1 MLRRAGDIQGNL
13 DELHKTAD
21 DPLWLNARNA
31 WIRAL
36 PPTTVG
42 RIGEE
47 LARKVLGGRQT
58 KNNTVGYDIDVEGWR
73 VEVKLSTVINNDGRP
88 ILIWR
93 QIRPS
98 DPYTHICFIAV
109 YPNKTRMFL
118 VPREKIPTEVL
129 KRQHGRDGSLD
140 IFQIHARK
148 IDALFPWMVDH
159 EL

>member
-1 MLRRAGDIQGNL
+1 MLKCAVDIQVKL

-36 PPTTVG
+36 APTTVG

-47 LARKVLGGRQT
+47 LALKVLGGNQT
-58 KNNTVGYDIDVEGWR
+58 KNNTVGYDIELEDQR
-73 VEVKLSTVINNDGRP
+73 IEVKLSTVINNDGRP
-88 ILIWR
+88 IFIWR
-93 QIRPS
+93 QIRPA
-98 DPYTHICFIAV
+98 DPYTDICFVAV

-118 VPREKIPTEVL
+118 VPRERIPIEVL
-129 KRQHGRDGSLD
+129 KPGHGRNGSLD
-140 IFQIHARK
+140 IFQIHTRR
-148 IDALFPWMVDH
+148 IDDLFPWMVDH